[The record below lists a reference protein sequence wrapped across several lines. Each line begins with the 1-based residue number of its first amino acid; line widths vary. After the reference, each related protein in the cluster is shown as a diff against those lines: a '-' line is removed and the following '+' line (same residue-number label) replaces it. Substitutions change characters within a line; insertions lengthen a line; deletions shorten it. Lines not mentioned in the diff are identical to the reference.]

1 MVKFYKHLATL
12 IVIVLIA
19 IVGTMIVLT
28 SIGNTHALN
37 ISIALLLFDR
47 LIAIIKSN
55 VKQ

>member
-1 MVKFYKHLATL
+1 MVNFYKHLATF

>member
-28 SIGNTHALN
+28 SIGNAHALN

-47 LIAIIKSN
+47 LMAIIKSN